1 MHRVCGKRL
10 GKRDSLEERA
20 RKTKGSRRFDGQR
33 VVVQQYYWHL
43 GKGRLEDGTGK
54 ETHLSA
60 SFPAERRK
68 QRSQLELI
76 TASEA
81 AERQWLEGAAGSVKS
96 TRLRESS
103 KKDIPTAQ
111 VQTRILQSKVAG
123 DRGLGGQ
130 GSCHQGVWWLESI
143 RVATSVW
150 SVEIM
155 RQGTVLR
162 FFWVWGLA
170 SVVFQASAQP
180 SRRGSWLLSDL
191 CTAAPRAPPGPKLC
205 SRVQQTSGA
214 QGLRTFET
222 FHPSVVC
229 SRTLSLLMV
238 RQGGKVV
245 G

>member
-1 MHRVCGKRL
+1 MCGKLL
-10 GKRDSLEERA
+10 GKRDAKASRDSLEERA
-20 RKTKGSRRFDGQR
+20 RKTKGSRRFDCQR

-162 FFWVWGLA
+162 FFLGLGT
-170 SVVFQASAQP
+170 SVCGISGLSPAEPSRILAPFRPLHRCSASATRPEAVLQ
-180 SRRGSWLLSDL
+180 GSTDL
-191 CTAAPRAPPGPKLC
+191 W
-205 SRVQQTSGA
+205 GA
-214 QGLRTFET
+214 RF
-222 FHPSVVC
+222 
-229 SRTLSLLMV
+229 
-238 RQGGKVV
+238 KNI
-245 G
+245 